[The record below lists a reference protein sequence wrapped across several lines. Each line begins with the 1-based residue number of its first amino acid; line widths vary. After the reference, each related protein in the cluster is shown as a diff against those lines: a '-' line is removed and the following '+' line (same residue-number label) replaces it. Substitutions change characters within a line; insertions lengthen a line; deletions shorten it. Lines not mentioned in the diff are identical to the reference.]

1 MLQRMFPQENS
12 SLTVL
17 AELSGQVS
25 GAAALLSEMVGSP
38 EERYPEL
45 LERIFTQEAETLDIL
60 LATMTAVRSSFST
73 PIARED
79 IYTLAVSLNTAVE
92 KLTSAANILH
102 LYSIVRFSPKVATLL
117 DLIQRQAVLTTGII
131 PKLSTLRDLDD
142 YWITMLRITK
152 QSVRIAEEYDAD
164 IQGRYKQSR
173 YLQTTRFIHKLIE
186 ASEAMHTVATEI
198 GRIIVQES

>member
-12 SLTVL
+12 SLIAL
-17 AELSGQVS
+17 AGLSEQVS
-25 GAAALLSEMVGSP
+25 GAAALLSEMLGSP
-38 EERYPEL
+38 EEHYPEL
-45 LERIFTQEAETLDIL
+45 LERAITHEAQTLDML
-60 LATMTAVRSSFST
+60 LATMTAVRSSFTT

-92 KLTSAANILH
+92 KLTSAANIVN
-102 LYSIVRFSPKVATLL
+102 LYGIVRFSAQAAMLL
-117 DLIQRQAVLTTGII
+117 DSIQRQATLTSAII
-131 PKLSTLRDLDD
+131 PKLNSHRDFDD

-152 QSVRIAEEYDAD
+152 QAVRTAEGYDAD
-164 IQGRYKQSR
+164 VQSRYKQSR

-186 ASEAMHTVATEI
+186 ASESMRKVATEI

>member
-12 SLTVL
+12 SLTAL

-45 LERIFTQEAETLDIL
+45 LERILTQEAATLDML
-60 LATMTAVRSSFST
+60 LTTMTAVRSSFST

-102 LYSIVRFSPKVATLL
+102 LYGIVRFSPKAATLL

-152 QSVRIAEEYDAD
+152 QAVRIAEEYDAD

-186 ASEAMHTVATEI
+186 ASEAMRTVATEI